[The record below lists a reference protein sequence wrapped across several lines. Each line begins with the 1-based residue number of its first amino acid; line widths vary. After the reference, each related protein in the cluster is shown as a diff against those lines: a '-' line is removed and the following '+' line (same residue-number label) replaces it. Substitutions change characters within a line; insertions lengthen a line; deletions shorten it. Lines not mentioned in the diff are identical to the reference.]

1 MESRETESALPTE
14 TPPTTLPTTLP
25 PLPRAP
31 QRWQARDVDDADL
44 ALVQQ
49 ATGLPTALSRV
60 LVGRGVTSSAGAR
73 AYLQPSLK
81 SLPDPARLAGLDAAV
96 DVIQHSIDHDVPIGV
111 FGDYDVDGVTST
123 TLLTDFFRAVGVK
136 TACTIP
142 DRLIEGYGLSRA
154 GVDRLVDA
162 GCKLLVTVDCGVTN
176 HDEILY
182 ARNRGIEVVVVD
194 HHTVPVELPKA
205 AAVINPH
212 RLDCTRGSEM
222 LCAVGVTFNL
232 VMALR
237 RRLRDQGWFSSSRPE
252 PDLKDALDLVALGT
266 VADVVPLVG
275 ENRILVHHGL
285 KALQMGKRPGLQA
298 LLQVAGVDVSRVD
311 AGDIGFQLGPRV
323 NAAGRLG
330 DAMKGV
336 QLLQSN
342 AADAV
347 ALAALLD
354 AENHARRAIE
364 KDIVAAAI
372 KQVEQSVTLRAARA
386 IVVGDERWHPGV
398 VGIVASRLTERFGR
412 PAIVF
417 GEGGRGSARSI
428 EAFHMY
434 DALRS
439 VTADLGTDVVAGFGG
454 HAHAAGVRLALGGF
468 ERFRDAMLAYAER
481 TLQPEDLQR
490 VSFHDGAIGPET
502 MHKDVIQ
509 QLAVAAPFGRKNPEP
524 CFVVPGVR
532 LRNIKVIKS
541 EHLKGSI
548 DPRSFGTGAVGF
560 VDVIAFGAAARAAEW
575 EEPVDLLAVPEL
587 NEFRGNTTVQL
598 RVRDFRR
605 AEGTR

>member
-14 TPPTTLPTTLP
+14 TQPTTLP

-275 ENRILVHHGL
+275 ENRILVHNGL

-311 AGDIGFQLGPRV
+311 AGDLGFQLGPRV

-342 AADAV
+342 AADA
-347 ALAALLD
+347 AGLAALLD

-398 VGIVASRLTERFGR
+398 VGIVASRLTDRFGR

-434 DALRS
+434 DALRR
-439 VTADLGTDVVAGFGG
+439 VAADLGTDVVAGFGG
-454 HAHAAGVRLALGGF
+454 HAHAAGVRLASGGF

-490 VSFHDGAIGPET
+490 VAFHDGAIGPET
-502 MHKDVIQ
+502 MRQDVIQ

-532 LRNIKVIKS
+532 LRNIKVIKE

-548 DPRSFGTGAVGF
+548 DPRSFGSGAVGF